1 MKRMARSLVILV
13 GVLISLA
20 SLAAAQQPD
29 ELPPPAIITFSS
41 DLPAVTM
48 DALERRDVQATLA
61 WNIANLRGA
70 QQIKLQIYQLN
81 EWGDVFP
88 ETQML
93 RAVDEHEI
101 TVEPP
106 LNFGPPTYRLLIV
119 DAQGRT
125 LDERILTIPFDS
137 AAMAEWQPEIE
148 TFSTS
153 AQNVNA
159 ADLSAGRARVE
170 VSWRVSERL
179 PGTNVVFE
187 QLMEDGRLVAVE
199 LPRLNLWLPSEGTG
213 SVAPILPDQ
222 ADEPV
227 RLRARVIDLTTREVY
242 ASAELVLP
250 VVGTAGRAATATPLP
265 SILPTSVP
273 DFQGC
278 QVSPLLVPL
287 TGVFG
292 DGCNFYSD
300 GTLNVQINEFALS
313 ALGVVEA
320 VPGANPRGDLYA
332 LRWNITG
339 STHAL
344 IEVYDRN
351 VLVPGLD
358 AYPALQ
364 IITDLPPVGA
374 INIILPDT
382 LSNGARLVL
391 WAYEPLETSVAGG
404 LWQHTAYVV
413 QDIPSVISAAT
424 RPTPTPSC
432 EPRFH
437 FTPGESDP
445 YGCAAPV
452 YIYSE
457 PGAYQPFER
466 GFMLWRSGDRA
477 VLVFSKDGWF
487 SYYQEVNYDTLP
499 DNPVVETPPTGRVR
513 PISGFGRIWGNL
525 PEVREAL
532 GWALAQE
539 QAYTM
544 TAQTS
549 AAPFYYLTT
558 PDGTVLQ
565 LRSNFTWS
573 VETAP

>member
-1 MKRMARSLVILV
+1 MKPMARSIVILLSI
-13 GVLISLA
+13 LIGLA
-20 SLAAAQQPD
+20 SLTAAQQSD
-29 ELPPPAIITFSS
+29 QGPPPAIITFTSE
-41 DLPAVTM
+41 LPAVTM
-48 DALERRDVQATLA
+48 DALEQRELKTTLS
-61 WNIANLRGA
+61 WYIANLSET
-70 QQIKLQIYQLN
+70 QQIRLQIYQLN
-81 EWGDVFP
+81 EWGDVLP
-88 ETQML
+88 ETQTL
-93 RAVDEHEI
+93 LAVDEHEI

-106 LNFGPPTYRLLIV
+106 LNFGLPTYRLSIV
-119 DAQGRT
+119 DTQGRT

-137 AAMAEWQPEIE
+137 EAMAEWQPEIE
-148 TFSTS
+148 QFSTP

-170 VSWRVSERL
+170 VSWRVNERL
-179 PGTNVVFE
+179 PNTNIVFE
-187 QLMEDGRLVAVE
+187 QIMEDGRLIAVE

-213 SVAPILPDQ
+213 SVAPLLPDQ

-227 RLRARVIDLTTREVY
+227 RLRARVIDLITREAY

-250 VVGTAGRAATATPLP
+250 VVGTAVRAATATPLP
-265 SILPTSVP
+265 NILPTPVP

-278 QVSPLLVPL
+278 TVSPLIVPL
-287 TGVFG
+287 TGAFG
-292 DGCNFYSD
+292 DGCNVYRD
-300 GTLNVQINEFALS
+300 GRLNIQIDQFAVS

-320 VPGANPRGDLYA
+320 VPGANPRGDLYG
-332 LRWNITG
+332 LSWNITG
-339 STHAL
+339 SSYAL

-351 VLVPGLD
+351 QIVPGLD

-364 IITDLPPVGA
+364 LITDLPPVGA
-374 INIILPDT
+374 INIILPDY

-391 WAYEPLETSVAGG
+391 WAYESEGNIGGG
-404 LWQHTAYVV
+404 LLRRTAYVV
-413 QDIPSVISAAT
+413 QDIPVVSSYFT
-424 RPTPTPSC
+424 RPTPIPSC

-437 FTPGESDP
+437 FTPGDSDP

-452 YIYSE
+452 SIYTE

-487 SYYQEVNYDTLP
+487 SYYQEVNYDSLP
-499 DNPVVETPPTGRVR
+499 DNPVTEEPPAGRIKPV
-513 PISGFGRIWGNL
+513 SGFGRIWGNL
-525 PEVREAL
+525 SEVREAL
-532 GWALAQE
+532 GWALAPE

-549 AAPFYYLTT
+549 AASFYYLTT

-565 LRSNFTWS
+565 LRGNFTWRL
-573 VETAP
+573 ETAP